1 MLNEYV
7 LVEAMVRVET
17 PKAILIIEEETG
29 EEFWLPKSQ
38 IQNCDE
44 EDFGV
49 GCVMELQLPLWLA
62 EEKGLN

>member
-1 MLNEYV
+1 MIDV
-7 LVEAMVRVET
+7 IVIHET
-17 PKAILIIEEETG
+17 PKAILVLEDETEEEL
-29 EEFWLPKSQ
+29 WLPKSQ